1 MPRDTIDLPVI
12 ERAALVRADSIDEAA
27 RTVDIIWTTGATVRC
42 FSWADGEID
51 EELIVDPG
59 AVRMDRL
66 NGGAPFLNS
75 HNADDLSAVLG
86 VVVDGSARIE
96 GGQGVATIRF
106 SQRDEVEPIWRDIIG
121 GIIRNVS
128 VGYRVYTYEVE
139 KRDGQRPLYR
149 AVDWEPLE
157 VSAVA
162 IGADAGAQI
171 RSDSAPET
179 ARHPCLMR
187 QAGSAANAV
196 NMMEKNMNDE
206 ITPAAAVTDAPPTA
220 VQARAASPAQPET
233 VPDPIAVERQRAAEI
248 TALCHRHGL
257 AEIGSDMIAR
267 GVSVDA
273 ARAAVLDRL
282 SAQTAA
288 AGGRSEP
295 ALGRGQDETET
306 RRRGMEDA
314 LFAGLTRAAPS
325 ELAQPFAG
333 HSLTEMAARRLGEQ
347 RVPSNFGAREEMLR
361 RAFLSTSDFPLL
373 FENAMN
379 RALAARYAE
388 ATPTYR
394 QIARQRT
401 YQDFRDHR
409 AVRVGDFPT
418 LQLVSAAGGE
428 IPSGSFGEARE
439 KTAVLPYGVMVNISR
454 QMLVN
459 DTLDGISQVLND
471 RGAAVA
477 RFEDATF
484 YAMMLSGTAANGP
497 TLLETTRQVFNATD
511 GTLAGTAAA
520 ISITSL
526 SLGRSALRKRKSL
539 DGNDLGLSASILLVG
554 PDKETEAQQIV
565 APLQA
570 QQAGNVNPFSG
581 LLTVVT
587 TAKLTGNSWY
597 VFAAPADAP
606 CFEWGLLQGYEAPR
620 FRIEEVFGRQG
631 TSMSLEHDFGCG
643 AIDFRG
649 GYRNAGA

>member
-1 MPRDTIDLPVI
+1 MPRDTIDLPIIGRVA
-12 ERAALVRADSIDEAA
+12 ELRAESIDEVA
-27 RTVDIIWTTGATVRC
+27 RTADIIWTTGATARR

-66 NGGAPFLNS
+66 NNGAPFLNS
-75 HNADDLSAVLG
+75 HNSYELEAILG

-96 GGQGVATIRF
+96 NGLGAATIRF
-106 SQRDEVEPIWRDIIG
+106 SQRDDVEPIWRDIVG
-121 GIIRNVS
+121 RIIRNVS
-128 VGYRVYTYEVE
+128 VGYRVHSYEIE

-149 AVDWEPLE
+149 AVDWEPFE
-157 VSAVA
+157 ISAVA

-171 RSDSAPET
+171 RSEPGLEA

-187 QAGSAANAV
+187 QAGSAATAV
-196 NMMEKNMNDE
+196 NIMERNMHDKPR
-206 ITPAAAVTDAPPTA
+206 TVAAATDMPPAAAQT
-220 VQARAASPAQPET
+220 RAAAPDQPET
-233 VPDPIAVERQRAAEI
+233 RPDPIVAERQRASEI
-248 TALCHRHGL
+248 TALCHRHGM
-257 AEIGSDMIAR
+257 AELGSEMISR
-267 GVSVDA
+267 GDTVDA

-282 SAQTAA
+282 AISTAG
-288 AGGRSEP
+288 AGGRSEA
-295 ALGRGQDETET
+295 ALGRGQDETEMH
-306 RRRGMEDA
+306 RRGMEDA
-314 LFAGLTRAAPS
+314 LYAGLTRAAPS
-325 ELAQPFAG
+325 EIARPFAG
-333 HSLTEMAARRLGEQ
+333 HSLTEMACARLGER
-347 RVPSNFGAREEMLR
+347 RVPASFGAREEMLR

-373 FENAMN
+373 FENALN
-379 RALAARYAE
+379 RALSARYAE
-388 ATPTYR
+388 AQPTYR
-394 QIARQRT
+394 QFARQRT
-401 YQDFRDHR
+401 YQDFRDHS

-418 LQLVSAAGGE
+418 LQPVSAAGGE
-428 IPSGSFGEARE
+428 IPSGSFSEARE

-459 DTLDGISQVLND
+459 DTLDGITQVLND

-484 YAMMLSGTAANGP
+484 YAMMLSGASANGP

-520 ISITSL
+520 ISVASL
-526 SLGRSALRKRKSL
+526 SLARSALRKRKSL
-539 DGNDLGLSASILLVG
+539 DGSDLGLSAAILLVG

-597 VFAAPADAP
+597 VFAAPTDAP

-620 FRIEEVFGRQG
+620 FRIDEVFGRQG